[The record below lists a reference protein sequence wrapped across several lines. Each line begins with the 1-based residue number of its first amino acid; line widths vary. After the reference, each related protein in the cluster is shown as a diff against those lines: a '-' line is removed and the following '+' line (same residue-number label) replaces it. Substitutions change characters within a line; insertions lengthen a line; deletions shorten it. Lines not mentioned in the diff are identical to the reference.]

1 MILAEGGQCMTP
13 LQRKGKENMEHKITE
28 KLLQIVAGDVEKLLI
43 ENAEQIAFAYQN
55 IPDGIKVS
63 LGISL
68 DPSSQ
73 GVVVNYDLSF
83 DLQEKAPAP
92 EKHKVK
98 FKHTIDPSQTAM
110 EFLGKELREGRM
122 SVECGGVKVGSVAS

>member
-1 MILAEGGQCMTP
+1 MYDPPPKE
-13 LQRKGKENMEHKITE
+13 RKEAMEHKITE
-28 KLLQIVAGDVEKLLI
+28 ELLQIVAGDVEKLLI

-98 FKHTIDPSQTAM
+98 FKHTIDPGQTAM
-110 EFLGKELREGRM
+110 EFIGKELREGRM
-122 SVECGGVKVGSVAS
+122 SVECGGVKVGNVAS

>member
-1 MILAEGGQCMTP
+1 
-13 LQRKGKENMEHKITE
+13 MEHKITE
-28 KLLQIVAGDVEKLLI
+28 ELLQIVAGDVEKLLI

-98 FKHTIDPSQTAM
+98 FKHTIDPAKPRWNFSARN
-110 EFLGKELREGRM
+110 F
-122 SVECGGVKVGSVAS
+122 VKAVCQLNVAA

>member
-1 MILAEGGQCMTP
+1 M
-13 LQRKGKENMEHKITE
+13 MEHKITE
-28 KLLQIVAGDVEKLLI
+28 DLLQIVAGDIEKLLL

-55 IPDGIKVS
+55 IPDVIKVS

-83 DLQEKAPAP
+83 VLPTLLTVSQRSAHYSTIP
-92 EKHKVK
+92 E
-98 FKHTIDPSQTAM
+98 
-110 EFLGKELREGRM
+110 
-122 SVECGGVKVGSVAS
+122 

>member
-1 MILAEGGQCMTP
+1 MIQRGRETAPDE
-13 LQRKGKENMEHKITE
+13 RKGNMEQEITE
-28 KLLQIVAGDVEKLLI
+28 DLLQIVAGDIEKLLL
-43 ENAEQIAFAYQN
+43 ENHEQIAFAYRN

-98 FKHTIDPSQTAM
+98 FKHTIDPGQTAM
-110 EFLGKELREGRM
+110 EFLGKEIREGRM
-122 SVECGGVKVGSVAS
+122 SVQVGDTKIGNVTA

>member
-1 MILAEGGQCMTP
+1 MTH
-13 LQRKGKENMEHKITE
+13 EITGE
-28 KLLQIVAGDVEKLLI
+28 LLQIVAGDIEKLLL
-43 ENAEQIAFAYQN
+43 ENHEQIAFAYQN

-98 FKHTIDPSQTAM
+98 FKHTIDPGQTAM
-110 EFLGKELREGRM
+110 EFLGKEIREGRM
-122 SVECGGVKVGSVAS
+122 SVQSGGTTIGNVAP

>member
-1 MILAEGGQCMTP
+1 
-13 LQRKGKENMEHKITE
+13 MEHSITQE
-28 KLLQIVAGDVEKLLI
+28 LLQIVAGDIEKLLI
-43 ENAEQIAFAYQN
+43 ENHEQIAFAYKN

-63 LGISL
+63 LSISL

-73 GVVVNYDLSF
+73 GVVVNYDMGF

-98 FKHTIDPSQTAM
+98 YKHTIDPGQTAM
-110 EFLGKELREGRM
+110 EFLGKEIRDGRM
-122 SVECGGVKVGSVAS
+122 SIQVGDTKIGNVEARS